1 MARLHMDTLATTTT
15 TGREVR
21 EALSNLPRDTSDIY
35 DKTMERV
42 DGQPVAYRKLARLAF
57 IWIICAYR
65 QLSFEELQHAIA
77 ISSDLEMTELDSS
90 ALVDETILTKACAG
104 LVVVD
109 RSGTVHLARKNS
121 PFNTDVCN
129 AYSFQTTPH
138 RSISSAKELLDFQM
152 RRLPSRKHASHI
164 SHWTYSRGTIL
175 TRRYIFSWDTMVYS
189 DMPLGTGAT
198 MHVVRLS

>member
-35 DKTMERV
+35 DKTMDRV
-42 DGQPVAYRKLARLAF
+42 DGQTAAYRKLARLAF

-77 ISSDLEMTELDSS
+77 ISSNLEMTEMDPS

-109 RSGTVHLARKNS
+109 KSNTVVHLARKNS
-121 PFNTDVCN
+121 PFDIEMCR
-129 AYSFQTTPH
+129 AYSLQATPY
-138 RSISSAKELLDFQM
+138 RSILGSKEQLNFQM
-152 RRLPSRKHASHI
+152 RKLPSRKRASHI
-164 SHWTYSRGTIL
+164 FHSMYFRGTML
-175 TRRYIFSWDTMVYS
+175 MKSC
-189 DMPLGTGAT
+189 
-198 MHVVRLS
+198 VVS